1 MLLPIE
7 NHPADSRVKLSED
20 GIVQTLSA
28 RMGTGGGNVP
38 LLLFD
43 LQAFGQYGTGG
54 VSSTLQERDYKYVS
68 DIVCDNQYVCR
79 RWTPLECSRLQ
90 GMPDDWL
97 VDGSDAAKYRA
108 MGNAIALPCA
118 YDVLKRIAMEEI

>member
-28 RMGTGGGNVP
+28 RMGTGGVTFRCDYSIYRP
-38 LLLFD
+38 LVS
-43 LQAFGQYGTGG
+43 TVRGG